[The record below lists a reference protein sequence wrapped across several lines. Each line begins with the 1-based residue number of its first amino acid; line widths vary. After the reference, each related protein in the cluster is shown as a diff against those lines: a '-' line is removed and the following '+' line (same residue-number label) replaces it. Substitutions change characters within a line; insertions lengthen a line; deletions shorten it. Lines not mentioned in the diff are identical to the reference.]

1 MAAGLSP
8 RREEPRPA
16 GAGAA
21 GDPARSR
28 CAAAGPGSRRANRG
42 LRGVC
47 EGSGREA
54 GRMEGLFAKES
65 HQAAGDRG
73 RWGRESISSTK
84 QHNPFIVNQVQSRA
98 HEGPLLSVGLPRG
111 ATRRPGSESS
121 GGGESQTG
129 GEGAQGGSS
138 SGNRG
143 LGSARPAGWLPRG
156 RFSWTCIGRGGGS
169 PGTVGAARP
178 EEVKSA
184 I

>member
-28 CAAAGPGSRRANRG
+28 CAVAGPGSRRANRG

-54 GRMEGLFAKES
+54 GRMEGLFTKES

-111 ATRRPGSESS
+111 RPSVLDQRVAEVESPK
-121 GGGESQTG
+121 
-129 GEGAQGGSS
+129 
-138 SGNRG
+138 
-143 LGSARPAGWLPRG
+143 PAGRG
-156 RFSWTCIGRGGGS
+156 HR
-169 PGTVGAARP
+169 VGAA
-178 EEVKSA
+178 VGIGASA
-184 I
+184 QLDLQGGCLGGASPGLASAEAAELRDRRK